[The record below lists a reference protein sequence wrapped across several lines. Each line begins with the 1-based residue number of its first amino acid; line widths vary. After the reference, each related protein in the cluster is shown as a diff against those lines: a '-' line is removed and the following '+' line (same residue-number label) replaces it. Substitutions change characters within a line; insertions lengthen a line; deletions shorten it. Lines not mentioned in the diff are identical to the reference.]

1 MVVEGKLSG
10 LVTLS
15 TKGGEKKQFA
25 NLDSTPLFPLRT
37 FKYLC
42 HISLG

>member
-25 NLDSTPLFPLRT
+25 NLDSTQRAICFG
-37 FKYLC
+37 FV
-42 HISLG
+42 SL